1 MSGSF
6 FSFSPARAQAVLTP
20 RTTADHLGRGM
31 EEDEQLSEDV
41 PPRRLVCLR
50 RQFRPR
56 AVPGGAVGVRCALCA
71 LFCEG

>member
-1 MSGSF
+1 
-6 FSFSPARAQAVLTP
+6 
-20 RTTADHLGRGM
+20 M